1 MNAMRERAKEH
12 FPTVLLT
19 LLSIVQALALE
30 MLWSHIDSAGYL
42 LEANWIAVISWLQIV
57 ATALGFVI
65 IWVVYA
71 SNVMRF
77 SWVPA
82 TTDSM
87 YPFII
92 GLLEFLLVKTL
103 GSDWLG
109 PWFVFLAL
117 IVALM
122 NWIAHITM
130 RRARRDPDNEAFFSS
145 RVPATLSDFY
155 AEYAVVGLL
164 AMVGVYLLI
173 NPEVGVFAL
182 LALLATICLLAGLFY
197 QAARFWEQSISQ

>member
-1 MNAMRERAKEH
+1 MSAMRERAKEH

-19 LLSIVQALALE
+19 LLSMVQALALE
-30 MLWSHIDSAGYL
+30 MLWSHIDNTGYL
-42 LEANWIAVISWLQIV
+42 LEANGFTLISWLQIS
-57 ATALGFVI
+57 ATLLGFVI

-82 TTDSM
+82 TTDSL

-103 GSDWLG
+103 GPDWLG
-109 PWFVFLAL
+109 AWFVVMAL
-117 IVALM
+117 IIALM

-130 RRARRDPDNEAFFSS
+130 RRARQDPDNEAFF
-145 RVPATLSDFY
+145 RTRTPAKLNDFY
-155 AEYAVVGLL
+155 AEVIVVFLL
-164 AMVGVYLLI
+164 MLVGVYLMI
-173 NPEVGVFAL
+173 NPETGAL
-182 LALLATICLLAGLFY
+182 ALMALLATIGLLAFLFY
-197 QAARFWEQSISQ
+197 QAARFWELSVRE